1 VTKLRIGGKFKSK
14 IKIKKGK
21 VTINIAATTII
32 QNHLSFKI
40 QLIENPRNC
49 AFEQYLYV
57 VSREKSCPN
66 SQFDITLIK
75 SILPNLNVRKETDKP
90 S

>member
-1 VTKLRIGGKFKSK
+1 
-14 IKIKKGK
+14 
-21 VTINIAATTII
+21 
-32 QNHLSFKI
+32 
-40 QLIENPRNC
+40 
-49 AFEQYLYV
+49 